1 MLPVEVTADIL
12 IDADHGT
19 WSADL
24 VRELFL
30 DFEAESILSI
40 PLSTRMPQDKLVWVG
55 TSNGQFIVKSA
66 YWLAMSMSSAA
77 QEGTSGYGRQRK
89 LWKTIWSAEVPNKIK
104 KFCLE
109 SLSKHPPYNVQFVPT
124 TGGQL

>member
-1 MLPVEVTADIL
+1 MLPAEAIVDIL
-12 IDADHGT
+12 IDADHGI
-19 WSADL
+19 WRADL

-40 PLSTRMPQDKLVWVG
+40 PLSTRMPRDKLVWAG
-55 TSNGQFIVKSA
+55 TSNGQFTVKSA

-77 QEGTSGYGRQRK
+77 QEGTSGYGGQRQ

-109 SLSKHPPYNVQFVPT
+109 SLSKHPPYNVQFLLT
-124 TGGQL
+124 IGGQL